1 MSWIQYLIIKAL
13 LDEKLNQKQDK
24 LYCSALLLNEWIELK
39 DLMWTKNCIISPGKF
54 VKNIQTI
61 AGEKGSWIYLLDG
74 HKMTHQSFYCLYLNH
89 SMKR

>member
-1 MSWIQYLIIKAL
+1 MQALSNTNELNTIFNNKKVL

-61 AGEKGSWIYLLDG
+61 AEKKDRGYIYWMG
-74 HKMTHQSFYCLYLNH
+74 TK
-89 SMKR
+89 